1 VREFYMKA
9 LQWETNNA
17 HRVESHKAEFN
28 QPKARVFTHVKGD
41 SRDKKKFYERRDSRE
56 SKAGGRDSFAKR
68 KSSFA
73 GGSRKRPRTDEGRR
87 ERHKIEQSLYDA
99 RVKEGRCF
107 KCGLE
112 GHRASV

>member
-1 VREFYMKA
+1 MKA

-56 SKAGGRDSFAKR
+56 SKAGGRGSFAKR

-73 GGSRKRPRTDEGRR
+73 GGSRKRPRTDEERR
-87 ERHKIEQSLYDA
+87 
-99 RVKEGRCF
+99 
-107 KCGLE
+107 
-112 GHRASV
+112 